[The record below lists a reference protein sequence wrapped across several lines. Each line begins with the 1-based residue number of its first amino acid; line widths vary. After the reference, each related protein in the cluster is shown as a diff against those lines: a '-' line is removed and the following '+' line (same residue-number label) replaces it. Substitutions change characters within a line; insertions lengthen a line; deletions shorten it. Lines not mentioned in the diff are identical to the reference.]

1 MNKNLWILTL
11 SQVFG
16 FTAATITVF
25 LSGIIGS
32 QIASIKSLATLPTA
46 LYVVGTAIFTILAAR
61 IMSKIGRRL
70 GFIFAALGSSM
81 ASLLGAFAI
90 SQQNFILFCISCLIL
105 GMGAAF
111 NHQYRF
117 AAAESVE
124 KEKAPKAISILMLA
138 GIVSAFLGIT
148 SANYT
153 KNLIPDYLYVGSY
166 LMLAAFTFIPA
177 ILLFFYKNML
187 AAFTFIPAI
196 LLFFY
201 KNNEKAK
208 IDLNNTNTGRRLFEI
223 IFQPRFLQAVI
234 ASAFA
239 YAVMSFLMTATP
251 LSMHVMEKMSLE
263 KTGLVLQLHVAAM
276 FLPSLITGNLIK
288 KFGHSNIM
296 YMGVLML
303 VVTIV
308 LSLFEHVVTI
318 VLSLFEQSY
327 ANYMVALIFLGF
339 GWNFLFIS
347 GTSLVVLTYKEEEK
361 FKAQGINDLIVFTT
375 MALAS
380 LSAGIVLSLTS
391 WTTMNL
397 VCIPFLVLIIYSIFR
412 ADILSKKD

>member
-1 MNKNLWILTL
+1 MNKNLTLLTF

-32 QIASIKSLATLPTA
+32 QITSIKFFATLPTA

-90 SQQNFILFCISCLIL
+90 SKQSFILFCISCLIL

-138 GIVSAFLGIT
+138 GIVAAFLGIT

-153 KNLIPDYLYVGSY
+153 KNLIPDHLYVGSY
-166 LMLAAFTFIPA
+166 LLLALFTFVPVI
-177 ILLFFYKNML
+177 F
-187 AAFTFIPAI
+187 
-196 LLFFY
+196 LFFY
-201 KNNEKAK
+201 KNNETTK
-208 IDLNNTNTGRRLFEI
+208 IEFNNKYNGRRLFEI
-223 IFQPRFLQAVI
+223 ISQPRFFQAVT
-234 ASAFA
+234 AAAFA
-239 YAVMSFLMTATP
+239 YAVMSYLMTATP
-251 LSMHVMEKMSLE
+251 MSMHLMEKMSLE
-263 KTGLVLQLHVAAM
+263 KTGLVLQIHVAAM
-276 FLPSLITGNLIK
+276 FLPSLITGHLIK
-288 KFGHSNIM
+288 KFGHSNII
-296 YMGVLML
+296 YIGVLFY
-303 VVTIV
+303 VITV
-308 LSLFEHVVTI
+308 L
-318 VLSLFEQSY
+318 LSLFEQTY
-327 ANYMVALIFLGF
+327 ANYMIALIFLGL

-347 GTSLVVLTYKEEEK
+347 GTSLVVLTYTEEEK
-361 FKAQGINDLIVFTT
+361 FRAQGINDLIVFTT

-380 LSAGIVLSLTS
+380 LSAGITLSLTS

-397 VCIPFLVLIIYSIFR
+397 LCIPFLVLIVYSSFR
-412 ADILSKKD
+412 ADILSKK

>member
-1 MNKNLWILTL
+1 MNKNLSLLTI

-32 QIASIKSLATLPTA
+32 QITSIKSLATLPTA

-70 GFIFAALGSSM
+70 GFIFSAFGTSA

-90 SQQNFILFCISCLIL
+90 SQQNFILFCVSCLIL

-124 KEKAPKAISILMLA
+124 KEKAPRAISILMLA
-138 GIVSAFLGIT
+138 GIVSAFLGIS

-153 KNLIPDYLYVGSY
+153 KSLIPDHLYVGSY
-166 LMLAAFTFIPA
+166 PLLAVFTFMPVI
-177 ILLFFYKNML
+177 F
-187 AAFTFIPAI
+187 
-196 LLFFY
+196 LFFY
-201 KNNEKAK
+201 KNNETIK
-208 IDLNNTNTGRRLFEI
+208 IEFNNKYNGRRLFEI
-223 IFQPRFLQAVI
+223 IFQPRFLQAI
-234 ASAFA
+234 FAAAFA

-263 KTGLVLQLHVAAM
+263 NTGLVLQFHLVAM
-276 FLPSLITGNLIK
+276 FLPSLITGHLIK

-296 YMGVLML
+296 YIGVLFF
-303 VVTIV
+303 VVTI
-308 LSLFEHVVTI
+308 I
-318 VLSLFEQSY
+318 LSLFEQTFT
-327 ANYMVALIFLGF
+327 NYMTALIFLGL

-361 FKAQGINDLIVFTT
+361 FRVQGINDLIVFST

-380 LSAGIVLSLTS
+380 LSAGILLSLTS
-391 WTTMNL
+391 WATMNL
-397 VCIPFLVLIIYSIFR
+397 ICIPFLVLIIITTFR
-412 ADILSKKD
+412 AENLVETNK

>member
-1 MNKNLWILTL
+1 MNKNVLLLTI

-32 QIASIKSLATLPTA
+32 QITSIKFLSTLPTA
-46 LYVVGTAIFTILAAR
+46 IYVVGTAIFTILAAR

-70 GFIFAALGSSM
+70 GFIFAALGCSA
-81 ASLLGAFAI
+81 ASLLGALAI
-90 SQQNFILFCISCLIL
+90 NQQNFILFCVSHLIL

-138 GIVSAFLGIT
+138 GIFAAFLGIS

-153 KNLIPDYLYVGSY
+153 KNLIPDHLYMGSY
-166 LMLAAFTFIPA
+166 LMLAAFTFMPA
-177 ILLFFYKNML
+177 IFLFFYN
-187 AAFTFIPAI
+187 
-196 LLFFY
+196 
-201 KNNEKAK
+201 NNEKPK
-208 IDLNNTNTGRRLFEI
+208 IDFNNQYNGRRLSEI
-223 IFQPRFLQAVI
+223 IFQPRFLQAVT
-234 ASAFA
+234 AAAFA
-239 YAVMSFLMTATP
+239 YAVMSYLMTATP

-263 KTGLVLQLHVAAM
+263 KTGFVLQIHVAAM
-276 FLPSLITGNLIK
+276 FLPSLITGTLIK
-288 KFGHSNIM
+288 KFGHSNII
-296 YMGVLML
+296 YIGVLFY
-303 VVTIV
+303 VVTVI
-308 LSLFEHVVTI
+308 
-318 VLSLFEQSY
+318 LSLFEQTY
-327 ANYMVALIFLGF
+327 LNYMVALIFLGL

-380 LSAGIVLSLTS
+380 LSAGIMLSLTS

-397 VCIPFLVLIIYSIFR
+397 LCIPFLVLIIYSSFR
-412 ADILSKKD
+412 ADMLNKK

>member
-1 MNKNLWILTL
+1 MIMNKNLWLLTL

-32 QIASIKSLATLPTA
+32 QITSIKSLSTLPTA

-70 GFIFAALGSSM
+70 GFIFAAFGSSA

-90 SQQNFILFCISCLIL
+90 SQQNFILFCASCLIL

-138 GIVSAFLGIT
+138 GIVSSFLGIT
-148 SANYT
+148 LANYT
-153 KNLIPDYLYVGSY
+153 KNLIPDHLYVGSY
-166 LMLAAFTFIPA
+166 LLLAAFTFMPA
-177 ILLFFYKNML
+177 IFF
-187 AAFTFIPAI
+187 I
-196 LLFFY
+196 FY
-201 KNNEKAK
+201 KNNEKTK
-208 IDLNNTNTGRRLFEI
+208 IDFNNKYNGRRLSEI
-223 IFQPRFLQAVI
+223 IFQPKFLQAII
-234 ASAFA
+234 AAAFA

-251 LSMHVMEKMSLE
+251 LSMHVREKMSLE
-263 KTGLVLQLHVAAM
+263 ITGIVLQFHLVAM
-276 FLPSLITGNLIK
+276 FLPSLITGHLIK

-296 YMGVLML
+296 YIGVLFF
-303 VVTIV
+303 VVTI
-308 LSLFEHVVTI
+308 I
-318 VLSLFEQSY
+318 LSLFEQTF
-327 ANYMVALIFLGF
+327 ANYMVALIFLGL

-361 FKAQGINDLIVFTT
+361 FRAQGINDLIVFSI

-380 LSAGIVLSLTS
+380 LSAGILLSLTS
-391 WTTMNL
+391 WKTMNL
-397 VCIPFLVLIIYSIFR
+397 ICIPFLVLIIFTTYR
-412 ADILSKKD
+412 AEILRNK

>member
-1 MNKNLWILTL
+1 MNKNLSLLTI

-32 QIASIKSLATLPTA
+32 QITSIKSLSTLPTA

-70 GFIFAALGSSM
+70 GFIFAALGSSA
-81 ASLLGAFAI
+81 ASLLAAFAI

-105 GMGAAF
+105 GMGMAF
-111 NHQYRF
+111 THQYRF

-138 GIVSAFLGIT
+138 GIVSAFIGIT
-148 SANYT
+148 LANYT
-153 KNLIPDYLYVGSY
+153 KNLFSDYLYVGSY
-166 LMLAAFTFIPA
+166 LLLAVFTFMPA
-177 ILLFFYKNML
+177 IFF
-187 AAFTFIPAI
+187 I
-196 LLFFY
+196 FY
-201 KNNEKAK
+201 KNNEKTK
-208 IDLNNTNTGRRLFEI
+208 IDFNNKYNGRRLSEI
-223 IFQPRFLQAVI
+223 IFQPKFLQAII
-234 ASAFA
+234 AATFA
-239 YAVMSFLMTATP
+239 YVVMSFLMTATP

-263 KTGLVLQLHVAAM
+263 NTGLVLQFHLVAM
-276 FLPSLITGNLIK
+276 FLPSLITGHLIK

-296 YMGVLML
+296 YIGVLFF
-303 VVTIV
+303 VVTI
-308 LSLFEHVVTI
+308 I
-318 VLSLFEQSY
+318 LSLFEQTF
-327 ANYMVALIFLGF
+327 ANYMVALIFLGL

-361 FKAQGINDLIVFTT
+361 FRAQGINDLIVFST

-380 LSAGIVLSLTS
+380 LSAGILLSLTS
-391 WTTMNL
+391 WATMNL
-397 VCIPFLVLIIYSIFR
+397 ICIPFLVLIVYSTFR
-412 ADILSKKD
+412 AERINWNNSSA

>member
-1 MNKNLWILTL
+1 MNKNLSLLTI

-32 QIASIKSLATLPTA
+32 EITSIKFLATLPTA

-70 GFIFAALGSSM
+70 GFIFAALGSSV

-90 SQQNFILFCISCLIL
+90 SKQSFILFCISCLIL

-138 GIVSAFLGIT
+138 GIVAAFLGIT

-153 KNLIPDYLYVGSY
+153 KNLIPDHLYVGSY
-166 LMLAAFTFIPA
+166 LLLALFTFVPVI
-177 ILLFFYKNML
+177 F
-187 AAFTFIPAI
+187 
-196 LLFFY
+196 LFFY
-201 KNNEKAK
+201 KNNETTK
-208 IDLNNTNTGRRLFEI
+208 IEFNNKYNGRRLFEI
-223 IFQPRFLQAVI
+223 ISQPRFFQAVT
-234 ASAFA
+234 AAAFA
-239 YAVMSFLMTATP
+239 YAVMSYLMTATP
-251 LSMHVMEKMSLE
+251 MSMHLMEKMSLE
-263 KTGLVLQLHVAAM
+263 KTGLVLQIHVAAM
-276 FLPSLITGNLIK
+276 FLPSLITGHLIK
-288 KFGHSNIM
+288 KFGHSNII
-296 YMGVLML
+296 YIGVLFY
-303 VVTIV
+303 VITV
-308 LSLFEHVVTI
+308 L
-318 VLSLFEQSY
+318 LSLFEQTY
-327 ANYMVALIFLGF
+327 ANYMIALIFLGL

-347 GTSLVVLTYKEEEK
+347 GTSLVVLTYSEEEK
-361 FKAQGINDLIVFTT
+361 FRAQGINDLIVFTT

-380 LSAGIVLSLTS
+380 LSAGISLSLTS

-397 VCIPFLVLIIYSIFR
+397 LCIPFLVLIVYLSFR
-412 ADILSKKD
+412 ADKLS